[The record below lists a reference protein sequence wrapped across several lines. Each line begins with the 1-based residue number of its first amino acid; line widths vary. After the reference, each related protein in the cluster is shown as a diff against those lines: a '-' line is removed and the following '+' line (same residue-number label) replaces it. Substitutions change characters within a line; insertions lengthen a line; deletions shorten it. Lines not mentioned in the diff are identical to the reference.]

1 MLHRG
6 IKFVHAAA
14 LAFSAMLAFLVVSD
28 LDERMILGNRA
39 VLVVNESSG
48 SASGEEVVRTLTEF
62 VAARGAVIGREL
74 PDLEDSEGRR
84 HLYLA
89 VGDPQSTAA
98 SWLKGDGYPRFA
110 RQVITEVHPM
120 AELGNRDPRGTYYLF
135 GLRPADQEVVAKF
148 ASLGLK
154 TTVSHPLSFFELR
167 TTYADSML
175 AGAFLVVAL
184 ALVTLTGASVLLSAK
199 AYGVLRLHGASCRG
213 AFIRDLR
220 QLRRFWLSAAGV
232 LTALVLTSLGIFN
245 GWASLGLYAAVA
257 AAVAGMLE
265 LFVLATHA
273 AVLRFTFRAPLPA
286 ALNGEVPALP
296 ASLTAYAVRIPALLL
311 TVALLASVA
320 AASED
325 LLERRQAWETYA
337 QVGDATGIRITGSVG
352 IDEIPDMEQA
362 VGRRLHQADKEG
374 QIIMAGR
381 LWLRALFRKEIPGEL
396 LVVNEAFLA
405 EQPVLGPN
413 GRRYLPEA
421 RQGKGACAGAAR
433 LLVPEHLATHL
444 PLFRQGAPGILS
456 PENPGRITSSDI
468 ETRPMKDGQQIFAY
482 TPGEDTNRD
491 GSSADRSFVRDPVLL
506 VIPNGSDHLTE
517 VNYLAFATYNQ
528 LFFPDPQDVR
538 DIMREDD
545 RMRTYI
551 AALLPVKQK
560 AALAMREATYSFR
573 LQLLEL
579 AAGLAVLLVTAVGV
593 CIIHARKNAQTI
605 FARHLSGWPFA
616 ATHRALL
623 SAEAGVAVLILVWLP
638 ARTWWTNQELTR
650 NTARKAPS
658 PWPSAEFTGL
668 DMAAAVAL
676 AGVTLG
682 VVLLVLNRFHRRIVA
697 RGSSKA

>member
-28 LDERMILGNRA
+28 LDEKMVLGSRA
-39 VLVVNESSG
+39 VLLVDESSG

-62 VAARGAVIGREL
+62 AAARGAAIGREL

-89 VGDPQSTAA
+89 VGDPQSAA
-98 SWLKGDGYPRFA
+98 GSWLKGDGYPRFA
-110 RQVITEVHPM
+110 RQVVTEVHPM

-135 GLRPADQEVVAKF
+135 GLRPADQEVVAEF

-154 TTVSHPLSFFELR
+154 TIVSHPLSFFELR
-167 TTYADSML
+167 TTYADSL
-175 AGAFLVVAL
+175 FAGAFLIVAL

-199 AYGVLRLHGASCRG
+199 AYGVLRLHGASFRG
-213 AFIRDLR
+213 AFLRDLR

-232 LTALVLTSLGIFN
+232 LTAVVLTSLGIFN

-257 AAVAGMLE
+257 AAVAVMLE
-265 LFVLATHA
+265 LLVLATHA
-273 AVLRFTFRAPLPA
+273 AVLGFTFRAPVPA
-286 ALNGEVPALP
+286 ALKGEVPALP
-296 ASLTAYAVRIPALLL
+296 ASLTAYAVRISALLL

-337 QVGDATGIRITGSVG
+337 RVGDATGIRITGSVG
-352 IDEIPDMEQA
+352 IDEIPDMEQT

-381 LWLRALFRKEIPGEL
+381 LWLRTLLRKEIPGEL

-421 RQGKGACAGAAR
+421 RQGKGTGAAR
-433 LLVPEHLATHL
+433 LLVPEHLAAHL
-444 PLFRQGAPGILS
+444 PLLRQGAPGILS

-468 ETRPMKDGQQIFAY
+468 ETRLMKDGQQIFAY
-482 TPGEDTNRD
+482 TPGEDANRD
-491 GSSADRSFVRDPVLL
+491 GTSADRSFVRDPVLL
-506 VIPNGSDHLTE
+506 ALPNGSDYLTK
-517 VNYLAFATYNQ
+517 VNYLAFATRNQ
-528 LFFPDPQDVR
+528 LVFPDPQDVR
-538 DIMREDD
+538 DIMREDG

-551 AALLPVKQK
+551 AALLPVKQR
-560 AALAMREATYSFR
+560 AAVAMREATYSFR

-616 ATHRALL
+616 ATHRVLL
-623 SAEAGVAVLILVWLP
+623 TTEAGVAVLILVWLP

-650 NTARKAPS
+650 YAARKAPA
-658 PWPSAEFTGL
+658 PWPPAEITGL
-668 DMAAAVAL
+668 DVAAAVTL
-676 AGVTLG
+676 AAITLG
-682 VVLLVLNRFHRRIVA
+682 VVLLVLNRFHRRIVRA
-697 RGSSKA
+697 GGSKA